1 MPLPLECPRYVC
13 RMYMGMHVEI
23 TACVWEDMG
32 QQDSTNHVCCF
43 IALTGKTA
51 PPPPHTH
58 KHTQMASMLEG
69 GGKTPI
75 CTPAQLESMGFKL
88 VAYPLSLLGVSI
100 AAQQAALQGL
110 KAGKVPGPDTMVS
123 FSEIQRIVGFDA
135 YFEAADAFAAQ
146 AAAVGNASG
155 VEETQEAHVGAA
167 AASLQQDT
175 AATGGLEN
183 NSSTTTSTAAEND
196 DNAIEA
202 DEIIAPAPLRGSSSS
217 NSSSNQ
223 QSSTTAIED
232 QLRRAKFFR
241 LRIEDST
248 NGKTKL
254 ETRFPAGFFSQL
266 ATFVPEVAGLRLE
279 DLIASV
285 RGKDSW
291 SPDQPVLDF
300 EAGGGD
306 RVLLYLE
313 DNGA

>member
-1 MPLPLECPRYVC
+1 MCIPIIPYANHIHNYVF
-13 RMYMGMHVEI
+13 
-23 TACVWEDMG
+23 
-32 QQDSTNHVCCF
+32 Q
-43 IALTGKTA
+43 
-51 PPPPHTH
+51 
-58 KHTQMASMLEG
+58 QMASMLEG

-110 KAGKVPGPDTMVS
+110 KAGKVPGPETMVS
-123 FSEIQRIVGFDA
+123 FADIQRIVGFDT
-135 YFEAADAFAAQ
+135 YFAVADAFAEQ
-146 AAAVGNASG
+146 AASVDRDSVVGKNNNTEAA
-155 VEETQEAHVGAA
+155 EAQQEAATVVQEDTTKRAA
-167 AASLQQDT
+167 DNAKSDIAT
-175 AATGGLEN
+175 ADNAN
-183 NSSTTTSTAAEND
+183 DDNAND

-202 DEIIAPAPLRGSSSS
+202 DEIIAPAPLRGKSGSSSGAS
-217 NSSSNQ
+217 SDSSST
-223 QSSTTAIED
+223 TTAIED

-241 LRIEDST
+241 LRIEDSA

-266 ATFVPEVAGLRLE
+266 ATFVPEVAGMRIE
-279 DLIASV
+279 DLIANV

-291 SPDQPVLDF
+291 SPDQPILDF

-313 DNGA
+313 EN